1 MFSLER
7 KTEICRQ
14 IYISQIFD
22 EFHNQKLYSRKRLIT
37 NYKQALAMALSIS
50 ESKCVNLNNLKRNF
64 LNDMKVEDLLRL
76 IKSKELKLMVKY
88 EKNFKKEDIKEPI
101 TKKEIYSKFF
111 NKQKFIN
118 KLIYYLKK

>member
-1 MFSLER
+1 
-7 KTEICRQ
+7 
-14 IYISQIFD
+14 
-22 EFHNQKLYSRKRLIT
+22 
-37 NYKQALAMALSIS
+37 
-50 ESKCVNLNNLKRNF
+50 
-64 LNDMKVEDLLRL
+64 MKVEDLLRL

-88 EKNFKKEDIKEPI
+88 EKILKEDIKEPI